1 MGRHPIPD
9 MGRDMESRPRIA
21 LFIDSENVASTH
33 VHDILEHAGNL
44 GRMTIGRCY
53 GNNEALKGWQSAMAS
68 HHLRPVQTLS
78 ASGKQNASDF
88 ALTIDAVSLLH
99 RHMFDIAIIASSD
112 ADFAPLAL
120 HIREHGRGIYA
131 VGDGKKLKPAYRSL
145 FDGVFEFTPKPR
157 KSTPKAAPP
166 ASPNKPASPDIPV
179 AEIVAHYKA
188 FNKSERVVSVPSF
201 ARFLGNRMPKNYRRG
216 YGTVI
221 NYLQKSG
228 AFDISKDN
236 MIKLKPE

>member
-1 MGRHPIPD
+1 
-9 MGRDMESRPRIA
+9 METKPRIA
-21 LFIDSENVASTH
+21 LFIDSENVASAH
-33 VHDILEHAGNL
+33 IHDILEHAGNL

-53 GNNEALKGWQSAMAS
+53 GNNEALKGWHGAMAS

-99 RHMFDIAIIASSD
+99 RSMFDIAIIASSD

-131 VGDGKKLKPAYRSL
+131 IGDGKKLKPAYRSL
-145 FDGVFEFTPKPR
+145 FDGVFEFSPKPR
-157 KSTPKAAPP
+157 KSATKSAPATPQE
-166 ASPNKPASPDIPV
+166 KPAGPEIPV
-179 AEIVAHYKA
+179 AEIVAHYKV
-188 FNKSERVVSVPSF
+188 FNKSERLVSVPSF
-201 ARFLGNRMPKNYRRG
+201 ARYLGNRMPRNYRRG